1 MQLMNQ
7 NFGVAIR
14 PFMAVD
20 SAQVQTLVSDA
31 RVAQMA
37 GNIPYPYPQD
47 GAQTWIASHAAQHR
61 SGTAIIRAIVCL
73 KTNQCVGAISID
85 QMSRGLNSSG
95 NLGYWIGVP
104 YWNNGCCEAAGQ
116 LMLELASKKYAMKR
130 LVAAH
135 RIDNPASA
143 RVLEKLGFNELEP
156 QKMTNLL
163 GQYLFRC
170 YEKLL

>member
-1 MQLMNQ
+1 MQPVPELT
-7 NFGVAIR
+7 IR
-14 PFMAVD
+14 PFTSAD
-20 SAQVQTLVSDA
+20 STQVQALVSDA

-37 GNIPYPYPQD
+37 GNIAYPYPQD
-47 GAQTWIASHAAQHR
+47 AAQTWIASHAAQHR
-61 SGTAIIRAIVCL
+61 AGTAIIRAIVCL
-73 KTNQCVGAISID
+73 KTKQCVGAIVID
-85 QMSRGLNSSG
+85 QMSRALNTSG
-95 NLGYWIGVP
+95 NLGYWVGVP
-104 YWNNGCCEAAGQ
+104 YWNRGFCGAAGR
-116 LMLELASKKYAMKR
+116 LMLELAAKQYTIKR

-156 QKMTNLL
+156 QKMTNLT